1 MLGPGGKVIVGGIA
15 GIAAIVLLWT
25 FVVNPIFLTRSDSK
39 ASSNLTAIT
48 SDSST
53 SGTASTTNTS
63 TANTTGTTT
72 KSGNASPNTA
82 VAVST
87 TANPVVKGQIVDAND
102 GTGVANAVLSAG
114 QTQLATTDTSGNFQI
129 SQKLPSGSL
138 TVLAPGYAPLTL
150 DPKDSMTAVKLTANS
165 VSGLLLDGDTKKP
178 LGGMSIKSGDV
189 STSTDK
195 DGKFTL
201 TRVQDGGTL
210 EIKMPGY
217 APISQKIDLKATDL
231 TLTAQSTQLNGTL
244 NDSQSG
250 KPVQNALLTMGDATT
265 HPTATGTFSF
275 PDASSGDAKIK
286 VRAPGYRI
294 QTFSVADARKGIK
307 LEPFHFRGVYVP
319 AAYAI
324 RANYNDLFTPY
335 LRMADKG
342 EINSIV
348 VGVKSEFGGTNDSDG
363 LLMYD
368 SQIPFVKQYDM
379 IYGSGKN
386 PAQLIDT
393 QHLLA
398 EAHKHGLYVVARFV
412 VMRDP
417 SLATADAKI
426 AIKDSRSGAAWRD
439 TSSHLTWV
447 NPFSQDIVDY
457 TAALT
462 KELSQMGYDEV
473 QLDYIRFPADA
484 PLRYTD
490 FGNGLKGDFIYD
502 DPATNPKAYDLRTKA
517 IDKIVSATYDT
528 VKNSDT
534 FLSLD
539 VFGVTL
545 WRTDDNNIGQQY
557 NDMVMISDYIC
568 PMIYPSHFDA
578 GTLNFPDPGNH
589 PKEIIQQSGKYS
601 ALIEAKLQP
610 VARYRPWLEDFDYPW
625 GKYPYKYGP
634 DKVQMQI
641 DTADS
646 TVGET
651 GWTLWNAR
659 GSYTESV
666 LAKVATK

>member
-1 MLGPGGKVIVGGIA
+1 MTVAAGPPP
-15 GIAAIVLLWT
+15 LL
-25 FVVNPIFLTRSDSK
+25 N
-39 ASSNLTAIT
+39 
-48 SDSST
+48 
-53 SGTASTTNTS
+53 TNTS
-63 TANTTGTTT
+63 TTNATGATT
-72 KSGNASPNTA
+72 KSGNTNST
-82 VAVST
+82 VTAVST
-87 TANPVVKGQIVDAND
+87 TANPVLNGQITDAND

-114 QTQLATTDTSGNFQI
+114 QAQLATTDASGNFQI

-138 TVLAPGYAPLTL
+138 TIVAPGYAPLTL
-150 DPKDSMTAVKLTANS
+150 DPKAGLTTVKLVPNTI
-165 VSGLLLDGDTKKP
+165 SGVLVDADTKQP
-178 LGGMSIKSGDV
+178 LVGMSVKSGDI
-189 STSTDK
+189 STNTDK

-210 EIKMPGY
+210 DVKLTGY

-231 TLTAQSTQLNGTL
+231 TIAAQSTQFNGTL
-244 NDSQSG
+244 TNSQTG
-250 KPVQNALLTMGDATT
+250 KPIQNALLTLGDATAK
-265 HPTATGTFSF
+265 PTATGTFSF
-275 PDASSGDAKIK
+275 PDAGANDAKIK

-324 RANYNDLFTPY
+324 RANYNELFTPY
-335 LRMADKG
+335 LQMADKG

-386 PAQLIDT
+386 SAQLIDT

-417 SLATADAKI
+417 SLATADSKI
-426 AIKDSRSGAAWRD
+426 AIKDSRTGGAWRD

-447 NPFSQDIVDY
+447 NPFSQDIADY

-462 KELSQMGYDEV
+462 KELSQMGFDEV

-490 FGNGLKGDFIYD
+490 FGNGLKGDFVYD

-517 IDKIVSATYDT
+517 IDKIVSTTYDT
-528 VKNSDT
+528 IKTSDT

-557 NDMVMISDYIC
+557 NDLVMISDYIC
-568 PMIYPSHFDA
+568 PMIYPSHFDS

-601 ALIEAKLQP
+601 VLIETKLSP

-634 DKVQMQI
+634 DKVQTQI

-651 GWTLWNAR
+651 GWTLWNAK
-659 GSYTESV
+659 GTYTESV